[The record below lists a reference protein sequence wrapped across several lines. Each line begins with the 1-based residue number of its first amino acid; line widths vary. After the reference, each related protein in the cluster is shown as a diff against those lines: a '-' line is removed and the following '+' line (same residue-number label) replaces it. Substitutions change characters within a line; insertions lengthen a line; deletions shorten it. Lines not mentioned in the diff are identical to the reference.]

1 MKRTFLVFLC
11 FTAYCLASAAQTPA
25 EVDAVLKQFPI
36 TFQVEKSDVQN
47 LVTDQQQL
55 AKAAAIGIAPPVF
68 GFFSGALNGERHW
81 HFGCQAESARYE
93 QNPCVDLPIGA
104 HRARWMHNREVLQV
118 IAYAADGS
126 VSVRYVDVRI
136 DQKNPPPPD
145 DAVQNLPAF
154 QPTILEA
161 KGSYPELVHVYEA
174 IARRFEIG
182 ELPAR
187 TNCNISVFSSRYAN
201 VNCTSFPPIPIT
213 RGTVDIHASVNG
225 KMTTLSCEAKWK
237 WSKCS
242 VISPGFYIARWKDSG
257 QTQIVLFGTKN
268 DKPEEIGFAVGE

>member
-1 MKRTFLVFLC
+1 
-11 FTAYCLASAAQTPA
+11 
-25 EVDAVLKQFPI
+25 
-36 TFQVEKSDVQN
+36 
-47 LVTDQQQL
+47 
-55 AKAAAIGIAPPVF
+55 
-68 GFFSGALNGERHW
+68 
-81 HFGCQAESARYE
+81 
-93 QNPCVDLPIGA
+93 
-104 HRARWMHNREVLQV
+104 MHDREVLQV

-154 QPTILEA
+154 EPTILEA

-182 ELPAR
+182 DLPAR
-187 TNCNISVFSSRYAN
+187 TNCNISVFSSRDAN

-268 DKPEEIGFAVGE
+268 DKPEEIGFAVGESNQEQK